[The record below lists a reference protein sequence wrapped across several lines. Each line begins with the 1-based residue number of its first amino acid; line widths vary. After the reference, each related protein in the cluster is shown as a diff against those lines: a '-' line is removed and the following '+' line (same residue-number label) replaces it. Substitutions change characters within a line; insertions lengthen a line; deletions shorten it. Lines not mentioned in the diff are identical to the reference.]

1 MKFKA
6 LIFILFIAIRL
17 NAQKE
22 LKIVKIDNSEYPQ
35 IEVLIKSNKNL
46 DTSILQIVEKKQKLQ
61 FQTSDVPY
69 KEIKQ
74 ERRILFLINESEIQ
88 SIKKMLKDEVS
99 KLKKSDKINIGIMSK
114 GENGK
119 IKIHYMAPEFSSNQQ
134 FFADY
139 IEHSFFDFKFP
150 KSNKCK
156 TEKRIQDLLFSG
168 NNGIKNIGII
178 ILGDMTDNDL
188 NFCAGIQRNV
198 PAPIYVLQ
206 TKPLT
211 KEKED
216 KIIAVC
222 MKSGGMFTQS
232 KSDKD
237 GLKVLE
243 RYNEDISLDPFNT
256 KSNLK
261 KIIFQISGKDNKTG
275 IKINY
280 GKRSQQ
286 FTIRKPKRN
295 QLSHKEL
302 FLTIFSSILLI
313 FVLLLLYK
321 CRKNKK
327 KNKMNEKRAI
337 ELQPM
342 NITIPIEINIKGK
355 GLNKTYF
362 FEKHLIRIGR
372 NKDNDIVIPD
382 TTVSGNHAIINKQG
396 KEFTIQDLGST
407 NGVIVNKKKV
417 KKQAL
422 KTGSQIKLG
431 GIVMFVR
438 F

>member
-6 LIFILFIAIRL
+6 LIFVLFIAIRL

-35 IEVLIKSNKNL
+35 IEMLIKSSKNL
-46 DTSILQIVEKKQKLQ
+46 DTSSLQIVEKKQKLQ
-61 FQTSDVPY
+61 FLTSDVPY
-69 KEIKQ
+69 KEIKH
-74 ERRILFLINESEIQ
+74 ERRILFLINETEIQ
-88 SIKKMLKDEVS
+88 IIKNILKDEVS

-119 IKIHYMAPEFSSNQQ
+119 IKIHYTAPEFSSNHQY
-134 FFADY
+134 FADH
-139 IEHSFFDFKFP
+139 IEHFFFDFKLP
-150 KSNKCK
+150 KTNTCK
-156 TEKRIQDLLFSG
+156 TEKRIQDRLFSG
-168 NNGIKNIGII
+168 NNDIKNIGII
-178 ILGDMTDNDL
+178 ILGDMADNDL
-188 NFCAGIQRNV
+188 NFCTGIQNNEL
-198 PAPIYVLQ
+198 APIYVLQ
-206 TKPLT
+206 TKPLI

-222 MKSGGMFTQS
+222 MKSGGMYTQS

-261 KIIFQISGKDNKTG
+261 KIIFQISGKNNETG

-280 GKRSQQ
+280 GKQSQQ

-295 QLSHKEL
+295 QLSQKEL
-302 FLTIFSSILLI
+302 FLTVFSSILLVFI
-313 FVLLLLYK
+313 LFLLYK
-321 CRKNKK
+321 CRKSKK
-327 KNKMNEKRAI
+327 KYKRNEKSAI

-407 NGVIVNKKKV
+407 NGVIVNKKKI
-417 KKQAL
+417 KKQVL
-422 KTGSQIKLG
+422 KTGDQIKLG

>member
-6 LIFILFIAIRL
+6 LIFVLFIVIRL
-17 NAQKE
+17 EAQKE

-35 IEVLIKSNKNL
+35 IEMLIKSSKNL
-46 DTSILQIVEKKQKLQ
+46 DTSSLQIVEKKQNLH
-61 FQTSDVPY
+61 FLTSDVPY

-88 SIKKMLKDEVS
+88 TIKNVLKDEIS

-114 GENGK
+114 GEKGK
-119 IKIHYMAPEFSSNQQ
+119 IHIHYIAPEFSSNHHY
-134 FFADY
+134 FADQ
-139 IEHSFFDFKFP
+139 IEHFFFYFKLP
-150 KSNKCK
+150 KSNTCK
-156 TEKRIQDLLFSG
+156 TEKRIQAHLFSG
-168 NNGIKNIGII
+168 NNNIKNTGII
-178 ILGDMTDNDL
+178 ILGDLADNDL
-188 NFCAGIQRNV
+188 NFCAGIQKNAL
-198 PAPIYVLQ
+198 APIYVLQ
-206 TKPLT
+206 TKPLI

-216 KIIAVC
+216 QIIAVC
-222 MKSGGMFTQS
+222 MKSGGMYTQS

-243 RYNEDISLDPFNT
+243 RYKEDISLDPFNT

-261 KIIFQISGKDNKTG
+261 KIIFEISGKDNQTG

-280 GKRSQQ
+280 GKQSQQ

-295 QLSHKEL
+295 QLSQKEL
-302 FLTIFSSILLI
+302 FLTVFSSILLV

-321 CRKNKK
+321 CRKSKK
-327 KNKMNEKRAI
+327 KNKRNEKSPI

-382 TTVSGNHAIINKQG
+382 STVSGNHAIINKQG

-417 KKQAL
+417 KKQVL
-422 KTGSQIKLG
+422 KTGNQIKLG

>member
-6 LIFILFIAIRL
+6 LIFILFIVIRL

-22 LKIVKIDNSEYPQ
+22 IKIVKIDNSEYPQ
-35 IEVLIKSNKNL
+35 IEMLIKSNKNL
-46 DTSILQIVEKKQKLQ
+46 DTSNLQIVEKKQKLH
-61 FQTSDVPY
+61 FLASDVPY
-69 KEIKQ
+69 KEIKH
-74 ERRILFLINESEIQ
+74 ERRILFLINETEIQ
-88 SIKKMLKDEVS
+88 TIKNLLRDEIS

-114 GENGK
+114 GKNGK
-119 IKIHYMAPEFSSNQQ
+119 IKIHYTAPEFSANHQ
-134 FFADY
+134 FFVY
-139 IEHSFFDFKFP
+139 HIEHSFFEFKFP
-150 KSNKCK
+150 KSNTCK
-156 TEKRIQDLLFSG
+156 TESRIQSYLFSG
-168 NNGIKNIGII
+168 NNDIKNIGII
-178 ILGDMTDNDL
+178 ILGNLADNDL
-188 NFCAGIQRNV
+188 NFCAGIQKKTL
-198 PAPIYVLQ
+198 APIYVLQ
-206 TKPLT
+206 TSPLI

-222 MKSGGMFTQS
+222 MKSGGMYTQS

-237 GLKVLE
+237 GLNVLN

-261 KIIFQISGKDNKTG
+261 KITFQISGKNNKTG
-275 IKINY
+275 ITINY
-280 GKRSQQ
+280 GKESQL

-295 QLSHKEL
+295 ELSQKEL
-302 FLTIFSSILLI
+302 FLTVFSSVLLI
-313 FVLLLLYK
+313 FILLLLLKY
-321 CRKNKK
+321 RKYKK
-327 KNKMNEKRAI
+327 KNNRNENNAI

-355 GLNKTYF
+355 GLNKNYF

-407 NGVIVNKKKV
+407 NGVIVNQKKV
-417 KKQAL
+417 KKHVL
-422 KTGSQIKLG
+422 KTGEKIKLG
-431 GIVMFVR
+431 GIVLYVR